1 MQESRNLTYNS
12 MKKLRNMMLLDE
24 DYPKILMLQSIW
36 TADFLKVE
44 ELSNGEYF
52 IT

>member
-36 TADFLKVE
+36 TVDFLKVE